1 MAKSFARVGILLAV
15 LLQFASVPAAPVGF
29 IDARQQGSFN
39 IGAAQA
45 VISREFEE
53 APINR
58 DLLIINY
65 SIPAGTAAGVWAKE
79 YPAALA
85 AGSVDVVELGIYI
98 PEGQLSDV
106 ALAVEIKG
114 STGTQR
120 FPVRPGP
127 GWNTTRELIDWNKI
141 GTLNETVLLIQRIGG
156 ADPAAGRIRLDMTFQ
171 KLPLWENLRATL
183 WGRLGGV
190 TVFSLLLSLLVAVI
204 RRKKRIPV
212 RGFIRD
218 LMSGV
223 ATVLIISSVL
233 GVYALGKMNP
243 LDSGWFCFYVS
254 AASVVISL
262 LLKITL
268 TGRPVFAGETLRS
281 ALFPGLLAAA
291 AGKEVLWQA
300 PDSLTGF
307 FQLSGFGAAL
317 FVLIYHVANVCR
329 LNLRRKHLGLIGG
342 TVITAAPF
350 IFGLLLALQSFQYF
364 AVQVL
369 LIFCVGEFIAQAS
382 SMINR
387 EKLLFSLKVH
397 RALFVLSILVT
408 AAPYIADLGSGPVA
422 AALPAVFR
430 PFAAVIA
437 TMLSQG
443 PLWAM
448 VYLLTGMVLG
458 AMHGSAPSGAV
469 AQDDAVRGLKKGMVF
484 SGVLMGLLQLFHALV
499 SAAWIQNFYAAAP
512 ALLLTV
518 AGVAVFPLFKTV
530 IETFDGS
537 QSFFGRA
544 ACAYKDPVLYL
555 RGLVLGLV
563 FAAGMSMNFAGL
575 PTAERIGFGFA
586 AGAAAFGGV
595 SILRDLL
602 FGLNGIGGV
611 KSWRYYFVESGLGAF
626 IGAGIGFYL
635 DAAQLP
641 IIGTK
646 FELYNSFGLNP
657 ADIVARCQQLRTT
670 APNEFTALISR
681 WGHIKL
687 LAASGG
693 AKILF
698 NEALMGVIGWGIAAP
713 LFAINK
719 AFLSALLNR
728 DISSIRR
735 IATRGGVTELADGT
749 VYVLRWG
756 LWMAPLIFTFLRPM
770 AEAAWYN
777 QDGLIRTFFAI
788 FNSLTRDANGF
799 TVWSL
804 TVFSWVIGYAWFQI
818 LIWIDHMG
826 LRVATLVNLSF
837 LGVDRLDERCAKFVG
852 PEATARFIP
861 EGVKRFTTWAPLL
874 IPFYLPK
881 GEQWA
886 QVFSMGTA
894 IQARQAGYVLGPVP
908 LLLIAVAAAAVV
920 AALFTLRRKTRERH
934 AAQTGQTFGL
944 INNKYEVELKQSG
957 EINSFMTSNGFGI
970 SRCAFEKVDPSGRIL
985 FVVEAGEDG
994 AANKAWPVLGNFPA
1008 ELFTP
1013 SVYECDSDRL
1023 KIINISN
1030 GVKVTVTIRL
1040 PGRNDG
1046 AELWN
1051 IELEDLS
1058 GKARNLKVVPYL
1070 EWMLNRPDADRN
1082 HTQYNRLYPEM
1093 SYNTELNAM
1102 VAFHRSTKH
1111 YGILASA
1118 KQPAGILSGRVD
1130 FIGRA
1135 GNIWAPRVLE
1145 TLAFREAL
1153 NMDACPA
1160 FDPIGALLLD
1170 APVPANGKR
1179 SHKILIGCCEHK
1191 ARIAQM
1197 IYKHL
1202 DLEVDS
1208 SLHGIKQPERAQ
1220 KIGHGEIPP
1229 GTPERYTEYLDDG
1242 RTLRVLTPFTPR
1254 PFDHEMANAL
1264 GHIVAVTNRG
1274 LHSSAS
1280 GNAQQNRLTPDWADL
1295 TGNQVPSE
1303 AIYLYDEKTGDWFS
1317 PCYDP
1322 VKDKT
1327 AEHDV
1332 FFSLDG
1338 SVVFK
1343 MKKGGL
1349 ETALSV
1355 HVPPDEP
1362 AGVYIL
1368 KIRNTGIATRRL
1380 RIAPYFQI
1388 ALAHSPEQA
1397 GALFI
1402 SRDAVSGALYFENPR
1417 NRFRA
1422 GSCFAAMSAPV
1433 EQFATR
1439 RDRFFGDGRSFSR
1452 PVMVETGAPAPAAG
1466 DEFPVAALLTTVE
1479 IPAGGEQTI
1488 SIVLGE
1494 ADSRKQAEVC
1504 VKKFQSIENAERS
1517 LQTTREWWMAL
1528 QATLKIETSDPEFDA
1543 YVKWMKYQ
1551 TLSERI
1557 WARKGFYQASGA
1569 FGFRDQLQD
1578 TVNMIWVDP
1587 SLARAQLILHAAQQF
1602 PEGDTAHWFFLQQD
1616 GRTGFLSRSY
1626 ASDNLLWLGWGVGEY
1641 VRMTGDKTLLDE
1653 KVSYLKA
1660 ETPLAPLPAGK
1671 HGMGFFPLR
1680 SPRSDSVYK
1689 HVMRAVDLVLTKRM
1703 GSHGLPLMGTG
1714 DWNDGLDEIGSK
1726 GRGESVWMAFFLT
1739 CVLKNLLPVIGERCG
1754 KKRRHYYE
1762 QQLRILGRNIEK
1774 VWRGDRYL
1782 RAVHDDGTEIG
1793 IAGAGYW
1800 ETDALG
1806 AAWAVFAGVNPQRSR
1821 IALDTALKILEGEKT
1836 ISLGYPPL
1844 RENTKPYLGRSSTY
1858 PEGVRENGM
1867 YSHGVQWLTRACRL
1881 LAERFAA
1888 QGDPVTAQYYR
1899 DAAARLWYKISAIPH
1914 THGAEIE
1921 NYGGQ
1926 PNQQCADYLTVH
1938 DPGRMIWS
1946 GYTGAAGW
1954 MLRQAC
1960 ESVIGATLAD
1970 NKVILP
1976 SDLGLPRGDLIVK
1989 SIRRDLAR
1997 SPF

>member
-1 MAKSFARVGILLAV
+1 MVKSFGRCGILLAV
-15 LLQFASVPAAPVGF
+15 LMQTAFVQAAPLCF
-29 IDARQQGSFN
+29 IDAKQQGSFN
-39 IGAAQA
+39 IGAAQSA
-45 VISREFEE
+45 ISREYEE

-65 SIPAGTAAGVWAKE
+65 SIPAQTAAGVWAKE
-79 YPAALA
+79 YPASLA
-85 AGSVDVVELGIYI
+85 AGSIDVVELGIYI

-114 STGTQR
+114 SAGTQR

-141 GTLNETVLLIQRIGG
+141 GQLSETVLLIQRTGG
-156 ADPAAGRIRLDMTFQ
+156 DDPATGRIRLDMTFS
-171 KLPLWENLRATL
+171 KLPLWQQLRSTL

-190 TVFSLLLSLLVAVI
+190 AVFSVLLSLLVAVI
-204 RRKKRIPV
+204 RRKMKV
-212 RGFIRD
+212 TVEGVARD
-218 LMSGV
+218 LVFGF

-243 LDSGWFCFYVS
+243 LDSGWFCFYIAGAGVL
-254 AASVVISL
+254 ISL
-262 LLKITL
+262 LLKIAL
-268 TGRPVFAGETLRS
+268 AGRPVFAGETLRS

-300 PDSLTGF
+300 PDSPAGF

-317 FVLIYHVANVCR
+317 FVLIYHIANVCR
-329 LNLRRKHLGLIGG
+329 LNMRRKHLGLISGA
-342 TVITAAPF
+342 VITATPF
-350 IFGLLLALQSFQYF
+350 VFGLLLALQSFRHF
-364 AVQVL
+364 AVQAL

-387 EKLLFSLKVH
+387 ERPLFSLKVH

-408 AAPYIADLGSGPVA
+408 AAPYIADLGSGVFA
-422 AALPAVFR
+422 TGLPALFR
-430 PFAAVIA
+430 PLAAVIA
-437 TMLSQG
+437 VMLSQG
-443 PLWAM
+443 PLWAI
-448 VYLLTGMVLG
+448 VYLFTGMVLG
-458 AMHGSAPSGAV
+458 AMHGSAPSGTV

-499 SAAWIQNFYAAAP
+499 HAAWIQNFYAAAP
-512 ALLLTV
+512 TLLLTV

-563 FAAGMSMNFAGL
+563 FAIGTGMNFAGL
-575 PTAERIGFGFA
+575 PTAQRIGFGFA
-586 AGAAAFGGV
+586 AGAATFGGV
-595 SILRDLL
+595 SVIRDLL

-611 KSWRYYFVESGLGAF
+611 KSWRYYLVESGLGAF

-657 ADIVARCQQLRTT
+657 ADIVARCQNLRTT

-687 LAASGG
+687 LPAEGG

-728 DISSIRR
+728 DVSSIRR

-788 FNSLTRDANGF
+788 FNSLTRDASGF
-799 TVWSL
+799 TAWSL

-886 QVFSMGTA
+886 QVFSLGTA
-894 IQARQAGYVLGPVP
+894 IQARQAGYAPGPVS
-908 LLLIAVAAAAVV
+908 LLVTAVAVAAAVTL
-920 AALFTLRRKTRERH
+920 LFTLRRKTRERF
-934 AAQTGQTFGL
+934 AARIEQSFGL
-944 INNKYEVELKQSG
+944 VNNKYEVELKKSG

-970 SRCAFEKVDPSGRIL
+970 SRCAFEKTDPAGRIL
-985 FVVEAGEDG
+985 FVVEVGADG
-994 AANKAWPVLGNFPA
+994 AANKAWPVLGNFPKA
-1008 ELFTP
+1008 LFTP

-1023 KIINISN
+1023 KIVNISN
-1030 GVKVTVTIRL
+1030 GVRVTVTVRL
-1040 PGRNDG
+1040 PGRN
-1046 AELWN
+1046 AAVELWN

-1058 GKARNLKVVPYL
+1058 GKARNLKAVPYL

-1082 HTQYNRLYPEM
+1082 HTQYNRLYPEI
-1093 SYNTELNAM
+1093 SYNTELNALK
-1102 VAFHRSTKH
+1102 AFHRSTKH
-1111 YGILASA
+1111 YGVLASA
-1118 KQPAGILSGRVD
+1118 KKPAGILSGRVD

-1135 GNIWAPRVLE
+1135 GNIWAPRALE

-1170 APVPANGKR
+1170 APVTANGKA
-1179 SHKILIGCCEHK
+1179 SHRILIGCCEYK

-1202 DLEVDS
+1202 NLEADS
-1208 SLHGIKQPERAQ
+1208 SLHGVKQPERTP

-1229 GTPERYTEYLDDG
+1229 GTPERYTEYLDSG
-1242 RTLRVLTPFTPR
+1242 NTLRVLTPFTPR

-1264 GHIVAVTNRG
+1264 GHVVAVTNHG

-1280 GNAQQNRLTPDWADL
+1280 GNAQQNRLTPDRADL
-1295 TGNQVPSE
+1295 TGNQIPSE

-1322 VKDKT
+1322 IKDKT

-1338 SVVFK
+1338 SAVFK
-1343 MKKGGL
+1343 MKKGDV
-1349 ETALSV
+1349 ETELSV
-1355 HVPPDEP
+1355 HVPLDEP

-1368 KIRNTGIATRRL
+1368 KIRNAGIATRRL
-1380 RIAPYFQI
+1380 RVAPYFQI

-1397 GALFI
+1397 GALLI
-1402 SRDAVSGALYFENPR
+1402 SRDAVSGALYFANPR
-1417 NRFRA
+1417 NHFRS
-1422 GSCFAAMSAPV
+1422 GSCFAAMSAPA
-1433 EQFATR
+1433 EQFVTR
-1439 RDRFFGDGRSFSR
+1439 RDRFFGDGRAFCR
-1452 PVMVETGAPAPAAG
+1452 PAMVETGAPAPAAG
-1466 DEFPVAALLTTVE
+1466 DEFPVA
-1479 IPAGGEQTI
+1479 
-1488 SIVLGE
+1488 
-1494 ADSRKQAEVC
+1494 
-1504 VKKFQSIENAERS
+1504 
-1517 LQTTREWWMAL
+1517 
-1528 QATLKIETSDPEFDA
+1528 
-1543 YVKWMKYQ
+1543 
-1551 TLSERI
+1551 
-1557 WARKGFYQASGA
+1557 
-1569 FGFRDQLQD
+1569 
-1578 TVNMIWVDP
+1578 
-1587 SLARAQLILHAAQQF
+1587 
-1602 PEGDTAHWFFLQQD
+1602 
-1616 GRTGFLSRSY
+1616 GRR
-1626 ASDNLLWLGWGVGEY
+1626 
-1641 VRMTGDKTLLDE
+1641 
-1653 KVSYLKA
+1653 
-1660 ETPLAPLPAGK
+1660 
-1671 HGMGFFPLR
+1671 FPLCWAK
-1680 SPRSDSVYK
+1680 P
-1689 HVMRAVDLVLTKRM
+1689 
-1703 GSHGLPLMGTG
+1703 
-1714 DWNDGLDEIGSK
+1714 I
-1726 GRGESVWMAFFLT
+1726 
-1739 CVLKNLLPVIGERCG
+1739 PVNR
-1754 KKRRHYYE
+1754 
-1762 QQLRILGRNIEK
+1762 
-1774 VWRGDRYL
+1774 
-1782 RAVHDDGTEIG
+1782 
-1793 IAGAGYW
+1793 
-1800 ETDALG
+1800 
-1806 AAWAVFAGVNPQRSR
+1806 P
-1821 IALDTALKILEGEKT
+1821 
-1836 ISLGYPPL
+1836 
-1844 RENTKPYLGRSSTY
+1844 KP
-1858 PEGVRENGM
+1858 
-1867 YSHGVQWLTRACRL
+1867 A
-1881 LAERFAA
+1881 
-1888 QGDPVTAQYYR
+1888 
-1899 DAAARLWYKISAIPH
+1899 
-1914 THGAEIE
+1914 
-1921 NYGGQ
+1921 
-1926 PNQQCADYLTVH
+1926 
-1938 DPGRMIWS
+1938 
-1946 GYTGAAGW
+1946 
-1954 MLRQAC
+1954 
-1960 ESVIGATLAD
+1960 
-1970 NKVILP
+1970 
-1976 SDLGLPRGDLIVK
+1976 
-1989 SIRRDLAR
+1989 
-1997 SPF
+1997 